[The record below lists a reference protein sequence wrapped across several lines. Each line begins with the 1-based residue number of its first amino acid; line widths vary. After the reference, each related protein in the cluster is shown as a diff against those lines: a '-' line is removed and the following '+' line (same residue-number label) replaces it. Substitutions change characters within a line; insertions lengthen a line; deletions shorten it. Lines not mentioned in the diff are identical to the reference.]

1 MTKRPNNDAKARAEA
16 VFRKPLETTPAG
28 SGDEKTSTSTE
39 DKPASASRPVETTEG
54 AMEEYLARQDAERA
68 KMAKLREQRMAAG
81 AKAASEKTKRKPT
94 AKR

>member
-1 MTKRPNNDAKARAEA
+1 MTKRPSNDAKARAEA
-16 VFRKPLETTPAG
+16 VFRKPTETTSAS
-28 SGDEKTSTSTE
+28 SGDGKTNTST
-39 DKPASASRPVETTEG
+39 DGKPTSASRPVETIEG

-68 KMAKLREQRMAAG
+68 NMAKLREQRIAAE